1 MLRSTIFV
9 YCALLALFFLKKRL
23 YRHHWTS
30 MGTIIFG
37 VVMVGTS
44 YLLRD
49 EKKNESYTALDIII
63 GLVLLQVG

>member
-1 MLRSTIFV
+1 
-9 YCALLALFFLKKRL
+9 
-23 YRHHWTS
+23 